1 MLKGQADLVWPFTI
15 PCMHLKGVLLTCR
28 MAQLLDVPGL
38 RREASNLA
46 PKLIAVL
53 QPVFAAGSVYTP
65 F

>member
-1 MLKGQADLVWPFTI
+1 MLTSQADLLWPFTI

-28 MAQLLDVPGL
+28 IAQLLDVPGL

-53 QPVFAAGSVYTP
+53 QPVFAAGKFVRTI
-65 F
+65 